1 MQVLTVDIG
10 TGTQDIYLF
19 RTGFSLENGY
29 KLIMPSPTMIIQK
42 KIQDAT
48 RHGKPILLTGVTM
61 GGGPCHW
68 AAEDHLR
75 AGYKLFATPEAAQT
89 FNDDLDWVRHEMGV
103 EVISEDEAARLDQAQ
118 RIELSDFDFHAIAG
132 SFAAFGVRLNPS
144 AVAIA
149 VFDHGAAPPNI
160 SDRQFRFEY
169 LEARI
174 SAEKRLSAF
183 AHISSN
189 IPSFMTRMQAV
200 AKSASTLNCPIVVM
214 DTAPASVL
222 GATLDPQVANRPRVL
237 ILNLGNFHT
246 LAFRLG
252 PTGIEGVFEHHTGL
266 IDLPKLEA
274 LIQAFTAGSLT
285 HQQIFTD
292 HGHGSLILFPEPLR
306 LPKDDFGIAVTGP
319 RRNMM
324 KGSLLRPYFAVPY
337 GDMMLVGCFGLLIA
351 LADHVHELADPICSA
366 LADEGADTAPWNSE
380 R

>member
-1 MQVLTVDIG
+1 MQVLAVDIG

-19 RTGFSLENGY
+19 RSGFSLENGY

-42 KIQDAT
+42 KIRDAT
-48 RHGKPILLTGVTM
+48 RRGKTILLTGVTM

-75 AGYKLFATPEAAQT
+75 GGYKLFATPEAAQT
-89 FNDDLDWVRHEMGV
+89 FNDDLEWVRHEMGV

-118 RIELSDFDFHAIAG
+118 RIELLDFDFNAIAR
-132 SFAAFGVRLNPS
+132 SFATFGVRLNPS

-149 VFDHGAAPPNI
+149 VFDHGAAPPSI

-169 LEARI
+169 LEDRI
-174 SAEKRLSAF
+174 AAEKKLSAF

-200 AKSASTLNCPIVVM
+200 ARSASTLNCPIVVM
-214 DTAPASVL
+214 DTAPASIL
-222 GATLDPQVANRPRVL
+222 GATLDPQVANRHRVL

-266 IDLPKLEA
+266 IDLPQLEI
-274 LIQAFTAGSLT
+274 LIQAFAAGSLT
-285 HQQIFTD
+285 HQKVFND

-306 LPKDDFGIAVTGP
+306 LPEDDFGVAVTGP

-324 KGSLLRPYFAVPY
+324 KGSMLRPYFAVPY

-351 LADHVHELADPICSA
+351 LADNVQELADPIRSA
-366 LADEGADTAPWNSE
+366 LAGEGSDKAPWNLE